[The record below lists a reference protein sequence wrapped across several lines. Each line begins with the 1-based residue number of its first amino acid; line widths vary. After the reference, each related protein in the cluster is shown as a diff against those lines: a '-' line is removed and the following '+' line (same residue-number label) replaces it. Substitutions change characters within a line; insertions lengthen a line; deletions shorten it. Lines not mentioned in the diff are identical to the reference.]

1 MGRAEAAIVSKALRK
16 CLNLFSVRC
25 VNRVVEYETALPW
38 QGLRDM
44 AHDTL
49 HSSGRCLGHLAMEG
63 CNLASDNIAS
73 LGLCGALND
82 FPRMRTLNLVRVGL
96 DDQIIKFVSLSLGST
111 GDCLEWLDLTGNQ
124 IGTVGAKSL
133 ACLARTPK
141 IAKRLQYLS
150 LENNQIDKAG
160 AVELLDAF
168 GRIGSNEFD
177 LNLKGNPC
185 DMGAVALEIAASQC
199 YTEQQNIDLLKGRD
213 DLRNDIQQAQK
224 NAQNLI
230 ARQAEMKRN
239 LSTFREEVEKL
250 KDDRDTL
257 VKAFKIMGSLEQV
270 EEHRKILNRLA
281 ALEQMVF
288 VAPSLQICGQTY
300 TEPSVKD
307 IVSLDHSG
315 RSATSASTAPCNP
328 KSISLSSS
336 LSPSPLESPRR
347 SGGTN
352 VLLKA
357 TSERW
362 GNMLKAQ
369 PTPCIVLST
378 NRRKFAMNL
387 NKQRSLSYRANS
399 RDRETSR

>member
-1 MGRAEAAIVSKALRK
+1 MAENNSSSGIKVFLHINGSPQQSEKYSTNAIRIDRNSRSDGRVELNVLFPSMVGTSEAQLAAALISDAIEQLGRNVDVEMIQLSGLRFSKGGVDGLKAALSIHAFSVKHEVLTDIDFCKKLPGDQDALAAFSSIFAAFKLSGLNLSDNTIAGCVWRFWGSQSNLKETSILKWEMRNCMGRAEAAIVSKALQ
-16 CLNLFSVRC
+16 
-25 VNRVVEYETALPW
+25 YETALPW

-73 LGLCGALND
+73 LGLC
-82 FPRMRTLNLVRVGL
+82 VRVGL

-168 GRIGSNEFD
+168 GRIGSNKFD

-213 DLRNDIQQAQK
+213 VLRNDIQQAQK
-224 NAQNLI
+224 NAQN
-230 ARQAEMKRN
+230 
-239 LSTFREEVEKL
+239 
-250 KDDRDTL
+250 
-257 VKAFKIMGSLEQV
+257 
-270 EEHRKILNRLA
+270 
-281 ALEQMVF
+281 
-288 VAPSLQICGQTY
+288 
-300 TEPSVKD
+300 
-307 IVSLDHSG
+307 
-315 RSATSASTAPCNP
+315 
-328 KSISLSSS
+328 
-336 LSPSPLESPRR
+336 
-347 SGGTN
+347 
-352 VLLKA
+352 
-357 TSERW
+357 
-362 GNMLKAQ
+362 
-369 PTPCIVLST
+369 
-378 NRRKFAMNL
+378 
-387 NKQRSLSYRANS
+387 
-399 RDRETSR
+399 